1 MKNLTARGYSP
12 KVAQGLFCVY
22 RDGVREGRQG
32 DKKRATK
39 TKQGRVK
46 INDGENVCAVYSYEG
61 VKVEYIRWVVN
72 PFQSD
77 SPSLIQ
83 QQQ

>member
-32 DKKRATK
+32 DKK
-39 TKQGRVK
+39 
-46 INDGENVCAVYSYEG
+46 E
-61 VKVEYIRWVVN
+61 
-72 PFQSD
+72 SD
-77 SPSLIQ
+77 KDKAG
-83 QQQ
+83 